1 MACIRRI
8 TILLNCNQ
16 IDNLFCVTSNI
27 LALKFSSSV
36 QVSGNV
42 LVCDS
47 IDQVGI
53 DSMER
58 AGLTV
63 HYKPDI
69 KPAELVSSVKDYD
82 VLVVRSRTKVT
93 KEVVDAAVQAKI
105 IARVGVGLDNVDVQ
119 AAEMKKIRVI
129 NAPEAASI
137 AVSELVIGLMIS
149 LARSIPKADAETKRG
164 SWIKK
169 ELMGTQLSGKYLG
182 IVGVGNIGRNIGRM
196 AKALRMNLIG
206 YDPYP
211 IKREFISETGM
222 IVTDLNT
229 LLESADFVTCHVPAT
244 PETKHMFNSEHLA
257 KMKSTA
263 YLINTS
269 RGDVI
274 DENALF
280 EVLKSGKLAGAAL
293 DVFEVEPPT
302 NKGLINLANVV
313 CTPHI
318 GAQTKEA
325 QELASR
331 VIAEKVIQILRGV
344 I

>member
-1 MACIRRI
+1 
-8 TILLNCNQ
+8 
-16 IDNLFCVTSNI
+16 
-27 LALKFSSSV
+27 V

-47 IDQVGI
+47 IDKVGLEI
-53 DSMER
+53 MER
-58 AGLTV
+58 AGLIV

-69 KPAELVSSVKDYD
+69 KAAELVSSIKDYD

-93 KEVVDAAVQAKI
+93 KEIVDAATRAKI
-105 IARVGVGLDNVDVQ
+105 IARVGVGLDNVDVD
-119 AAEMKKIRVI
+119 AAETKKIRVV

-137 AVSELVIGLMIS
+137 AVAELVIGLMIS

-164 SWIKK
+164 NWIKK
-169 ELMGTQLSGKYLG
+169 DLMGTQLSGKYLG

-196 AKALRMNLIG
+196 ARALRMNLIG

-211 IKREFISETGM
+211 IKREFITETGM

-229 LLESADFVTCHVPAT
+229 LLESADLVTCHVPAT
-244 PETKHMFNSEHLA
+244 PETKHMFNSRLLA
-257 KMKSTA
+257 KMKPTA

-274 DENALF
+274 DEVALYDA
-280 EVLKSGKLAGAAL
+280 LKSGKLAGAAL
-293 DVFEVEPPT
+293 DVFETEPPG
-302 NKGLINLANVV
+302 NKELLNLSNVV

>member
-1 MACIRRI
+1 M
-8 TILLNCNQ
+8 
-16 IDNLFCVTSNI
+16 
-27 LALKFSSSV
+27 

-53 DSMER
+53 DSMKS
-58 AGLTV
+58 AGLAV

-69 KPAELVSSVKDYD
+69 RPAELVSSVKDYD
-82 VLVVRSRTKVT
+82 VLIVRSRTKVT
-93 KEVVDAAVQAKI
+93 EEVIDAATQTKI
-105 IARVGVGLDNVDVQ
+105 IARVGVGLDNIDVN
-119 AAEMKKIRVI
+119 AAEAKKIRVI

-137 AVSELVIGLMIS
+137 AVAELVIGLMIS
-149 LARSIPKADAETKRG
+149 LARSIPRADAETKRG
-164 SWIKK
+164 NWIKK
-169 ELMGTQLSGKYLG
+169 DLMGTQLSGKYLG

-211 IKREFISETGM
+211 IDRAFISETGM

-229 LLESADFVTCHVPAT
+229 LLESADFVTCHVPGT
-244 PETKHMFNSEHLA
+244 PETKYMFSSERLA
-257 KMKSTA
+257 KMKPTA

-269 RGDVI
+269 RGEII
-274 DENALF
+274 DENALY

-293 DVFEVEPPT
+293 DVFEMEPPI
-302 NKGLINLANVV
+302 NKQLMNLTNVV